1 MKVTLLSYTPDA
13 LNLLVFAKST
23 RLNLTPDLMDK
34 IAALSDEEKALQL
47 DYIANTIPSSWEFV
61 DYVFLVEGVSR
72 AYTHQ
77 QVRTRT
83 ASYAQQA
90 MRIVDARDFDY
101 IYTAKNKQNAEAMKT
116 INAALKTI
124 KTAYTDLLN
133 LGQAVEDARGLL
145 PTNVATNI
153 MCKFNLRSFSDLCKS
168 RLGGRSQDEYRDV
181 VKAMVA
187 EVLRVHPWA
196 EKFIF
201 PQGKDYFDQI
211 EDFAQSLENGKKLD
225 LLKIVQKMRKD
236 LRK

>member
-13 LNLLVFAKST
+13 LNLLIFAKST
-23 RLNLTPDLMDK
+23 RLNLTPDLMAQ
-34 IAALSDEEKALQL
+34 IAALTDEEKAIQL

-90 MRIVDARDFDY
+90 MRIVDARDFEY
-101 IYTAKNKQNAEAMKT
+101 IYTEKNKQNPAAMQK
-116 INAALKTI
+116 IDSALKTI
-124 KTAYTDLLN
+124 KSAYKDLLD

-153 MCKFNLRSFSDLCKS
+153 MVKLNLRAFSDLVKS

-181 VKAMVA
+181 VKAMVS
-187 EVLRVHPWA
+187 EVLKVHPWA
-196 EKFIF
+196 EKFLF
-201 PQGKDYFDQI
+201 PQGKSYFEQI
-211 EDFAQSLENGKKLD
+211 EDFAQNLGQNEKIT

-236 LRK
+236 LSK